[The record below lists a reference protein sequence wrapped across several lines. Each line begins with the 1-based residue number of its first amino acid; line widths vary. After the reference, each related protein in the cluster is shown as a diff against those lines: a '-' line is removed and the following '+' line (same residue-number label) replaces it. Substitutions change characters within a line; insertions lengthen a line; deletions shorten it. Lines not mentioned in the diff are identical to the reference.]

1 MIHRRD
7 KEKKIKNIIKMLH
20 YSNVSLQYFLCP
32 NTNRGFSNLVKEEA
46 YISKPTTSAISN
58 NFTPKTYFK
67 VLANLYVLSRISS
80 VPSHISGSKPLPS
93 SISNEL

>member
-1 MIHRRD
+1 MWYFFVHNS
-7 KEKKIKNIIKMLH
+7 KKGCSTRI
-20 YSNVSLQYFLCP
+20 
-32 NTNRGFSNLVKEEA
+32 KEEA
-46 YISKPTTSAISN
+46 YISKPLTSAISN